1 MDDCPAG
8 IVESLS
14 IRNGQLIED
23 RHRISGDIRLLG
35 CDALATIRAGVLE
48 YIQFK
53 RTIYSDIVT
62 GVGQC

>member
-23 RHRISGDIRLLG
+23 RHYACRRRWPL
-35 CDALATIRAGVLE
+35 AL
-48 YIQFK
+48 
-53 RTIYSDIVT
+53 S
-62 GVGQC
+62 